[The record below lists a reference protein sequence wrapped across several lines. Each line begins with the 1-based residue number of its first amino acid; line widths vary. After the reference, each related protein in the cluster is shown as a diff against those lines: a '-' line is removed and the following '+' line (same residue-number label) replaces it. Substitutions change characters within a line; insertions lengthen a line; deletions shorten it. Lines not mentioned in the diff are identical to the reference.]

1 MDSLGESMPLPAGLV
16 TDRSSYEL
24 TPVEQPVYFGTFYR
38 GASARVMAVGFPERV
53 SAAFDMH
60 NGRLIEL
67 WRGDFMNAKGTWDGR
82 AGQLESASGTD
93 VLTMPGGPAV
103 AVGAPADAWPQAG
116 KEAVQM
122 LGHDRSELGHP
133 TFYYR
138 LRESGVEVAE
148 SLTPVLA
155 AGGANL
161 VRRFELRAPR
171 PVPRTEIQVHDG
183 TEVRRIPV
191 EWKTGTDGAAEF
203 VVEVQ
208 VQW

>member
-1 MDSLGESMPLPAGLV
+1 
-16 TDRSSYEL
+16 
-24 TPVEQPVYFGTFYR
+24 
-38 GASARVMAVGFPERV
+38 
-53 SAAFDMH
+53 
-60 NGRLIEL
+60 
-67 WRGDFMNAKGTWDGR
+67 
-82 AGQLESASGTD
+82 
-93 VLTMPGGPAV
+93 
-103 AVGAPADAWPQAG
+103 
-116 KEAVQM
+116 M